1 MDRMYRH
8 QRHIYDLSRRYYL
21 LGRDRLI
28 ERLMPDA
35 DQTVLEVGCGTGRN
49 LIRAARRY
57 PHARFHGIDVSSTML
72 ATAARA
78 IERTGLSSRI
88 RLAQADATTADIAA
102 LFGSACFDRVFISYS
117 LSMIPPWRDVLAGM
131 PRLLAP
137 GGALHIVDFGDQG
150 DLPRW
155 LRATLR
161 RWLALFDVI
170 PCDDLENEL
179 RTMAA
184 RAALSVRVERLY
196 GGYARY
202 AMACAIA

>member
-35 DQTVLEVGCGTGRN
+35 DQTVLEVGCGTG
-49 LIRAARRY
+49 
-57 PHARFHGIDVSSTML
+57 
-72 ATAARA
+72 
-78 IERTGLSSRI
+78 
-88 RLAQADATTADIAA
+88 
-102 LFGSACFDRVFISYS
+102 RVFISYS